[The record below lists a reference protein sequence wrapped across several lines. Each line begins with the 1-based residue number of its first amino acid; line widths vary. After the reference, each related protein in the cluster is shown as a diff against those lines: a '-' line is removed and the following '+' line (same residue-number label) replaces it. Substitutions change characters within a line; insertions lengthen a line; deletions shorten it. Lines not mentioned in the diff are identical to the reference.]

1 MLFRTAALTFL
12 LGALAYAQ
20 DPISG
25 KILTSRSNGQEKENI
40 ALLYRY
46 DGKTL
51 RLTHLGGY
59 LNAGA
64 IATNGTISIKGKKI
78 TIKIR
83 ESYGEDGPV
92 DSIIRADVL
101 YDVKGLNEGKYELH
115 IDDSRTEG
123 RSGILEFELILTKSK
138 EEVLTAPL
146 PTKPGKR

>member
-1 MLFRTAALTFL
+1 MLFHTAVL
-12 LGALAYAQ
+12 LVLLAAAAYAQ

-25 KILTSRSNGQEKENI
+25 KILTSRSNGQEKETI
-40 ALLYRY
+40 ALLYRF

-51 RLTHLGGY
+51 RLTHLGGF

-64 IATNGTISIKGKKI
+64 IGTTGTISIKGKKI
-78 TIKIR
+78 TLKIR
-83 ESYGEDGPV
+83 ESYDKQGPA
-92 DSIIRADVL
+92 DSIMRADVL
-101 YDVKGLNEGKYELH
+101 YNVKGLNEGKYELH